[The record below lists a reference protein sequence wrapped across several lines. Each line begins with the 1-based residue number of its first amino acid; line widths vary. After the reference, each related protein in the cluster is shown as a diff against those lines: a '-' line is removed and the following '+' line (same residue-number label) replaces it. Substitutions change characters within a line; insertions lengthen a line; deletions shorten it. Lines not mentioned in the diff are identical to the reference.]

1 MFRRLHRTP
10 SGWSSWCGGLEDF
23 PHLARLHER
32 ALLPWLDHHDGT
44 GGVVADHRGRPA
56 QEDIEKAA
64 FAMRALYRARGKQ
77 SKGAKAAGTFLRV
90 SLI

>member
-1 MFRRLHRTP
+1 
-10 SGWSSWCGGLEDF
+10 
-23 PHLARLHER
+23 
-32 ALLPWLDHHDGT
+32 
-44 GGVVADHRGRPA
+44 VADHRGRPA
-56 QEDIEKAA
+56 QEDIEKTA